1 MNMSIKEKILFLRKC
16 ASEYEATGKSKI
28 SDAEYDALYEEAKTE
43 DPDND
48 FFDEVGG
55 SLQESHIYGEKV
67 VHKVT
72 MGSLQKC
79 PNIETSFKGWLIL
92 TYPSGKKLNFVVQH
106 KIDGL
111 SLGCIYKDGK
121 LQTVV
126 TRGDGDTGVD
136 VTRNAKFVGGIPET
150 IGCKDDVEVRGECY
164 KDREDFYTNWVGEYE
179 NPRNFTSGAINQKD
193 ANVTKERGLDFI
205 AYEVVRKDFDTE
217 EDKID
222 FLKKNG
228 FANLSS
234 STLIIKNGTHETVL
248 SDVRSYMNNIQRDKL
263 PYSIDGIVVKV
274 NGTSIKNELGYV
286 SSGKKPRANVAVKFP
301 CEQVVTTI
309 EDVEYAVGRIG
320 SMSIVGLLK
329 PVRLNETTVKR
340 VSLHNFK
347 FIEELGLK
355 IGSEILLQKSGEI
368 IPYVVRKVSDTKGAT
383 PIVIP
388 TVCPSCNG
396 KLEWDDTHTTK
407 FCHNPNCPSQLVSK
421 IDHWFKTIGVKGIGE
436 GIITKLVE
444 GKFVYS
450 LADMYNLTRHKAK
463 LGDLM
468 GKTTTQNILLAI
480 EAVNELTLAKFIE
493 ALGIGKIGTMSSRIT
508 DMAGTVEAIDDLK
521 ANDLLAIDGFA
532 EIKANNFI
540 DGWKAQR
547 EEITE
552 LLGFITIKEKKM
564 KSGGLN
570 GKSFCITGTL
580 SKGRKEFIE
589 MIEENGGRFS
599 SSVNAKLDYLI
610 CGEEC
615 GSKKDKA
622 EKLGIKIIEE
632 KDFLKMIE

>member
-1 MNMSIKEKILFLRKC
+1 MNKTTEEKIAFLRKC
-16 ASEYEATGKSKI
+16 AAAYETNGKSPI
-28 SDAEYDALYEEAKTE
+28 SDAEYDALYEEAQSE
-43 DPDND
+43 DPNNP

-55 SLQESHIYGEKV
+55 LEEQHIYGTRVAHE
-67 VHKVT
+67 VT
-72 MGSLQKC
+72 MGSLLKSK
-79 PNIETSFKGWLIL
+79 NIEDFKKWLTTVYTNLWGAIFAL
-92 TYPSGKKLNFVVQH
+92 QH
-106 KIDGL
+106 KVDGL
-111 SLGCIYKDGK
+111 SLGCVYNNGK
-121 LQTVV
+121 LLRVV
-126 TRGDGDTGVD
+126 TRGDGITGVD
-136 VTRNAKFVGGIPET
+136 VTKNAKFVSGIPET
-150 IGCKDDVEVRGECY
+150 ISCKDDVEVRGECY
-164 KDREDFYTNWVGEYE
+164 KDREDFYANWVGEYE
-179 NPRNFTSGAINQKD
+179 NPRNFCSGAINQKD

-205 AYEVVRKDFDTE
+205 AYEVVRKEFDNE
-217 EDKID
+217 QDKLSFLID
-222 FLKKNG
+222 NG
-228 FANLSS
+228 FQ
-234 STLIIKNGTHETVL
+234 TLTKTTEYVKGNYEEIVKAVKK
-248 SDVRSYMNNIQRDKL
+248 YMDAIDRDKL
-263 PYSIDGIVVKV
+263 AYKIDGIVVKLCD
-274 NGTSIKNELGYV
+274 IKRAKEMGSV
-286 SSGKKPRANVAVKFP
+286 SEGKKPRSNRAVKFP

-309 EDVEYAVGRIG
+309 ENVEYAVGRIG
-320 SMSIVGLLK
+320 SISIVGLLK

-347 FIEELGLK
+347 FIEELDLK

-368 IPYVVRKVSDTKGAT
+368 IPYVVRKVSDTKGAI
-383 PIVIP
+383 PIVVP
-388 TVCPSCNG
+388 TSCPSCHS

-436 GIITKLVE
+436 GIITKLVD

-450 LADMYNLTRHKAK
+450 LADMYNLTRNKAK

-468 GKTTTQNILLAI
+468 GKTTTQNILISI
-480 EAVNELTLAKFIE
+480 ESVGELTLAKFIE

-508 DMAGTVEAIDDLK
+508 DMAGTIEAIDELK
-521 ANDLLAIDGFA
+521 ASDLLAIDGFA
-532 EIKANNFI
+532 EKKAHGFVN
-540 DGWKAQR
+540 GWHEQR

-564 KSGGLN
+564 KSGGLD

-580 SKGRKEFIE
+580 SKGRKEFVALIE
-589 MIEENGGRFS
+589 DNGGRFS

-632 KDFLKMIE
+632 KDFLRMVG

>member
-1 MNMSIKEKILFLRKC
+1 MNKTTEEKIAFLRKC
-16 ASEYEATGKSKI
+16 AAAYEINGKSPI
-28 SDAEYDALYEEAKTE
+28 SDAEYDALYAEAQAE
-43 DPDND
+43 DPNNS

-55 SLQESHIYGEKV
+55 IAEQHIYGT
-67 VHKVT
+67 KVT
-72 MGSLQKC
+72 HEVIMGSLLKS
-79 PNIETSFKGWLIL
+79 PNIEDFKKWLTTVYTNIKGVIFIL
-92 TYPSGKKLNFVVQH
+92 QH
-106 KIDGL
+106 KVDGL
-111 SLGCIYKDGK
+111 SLGCIYNKGK
-121 LQTVV
+121 LVRVV
-126 TRGDGDTGVD
+126 TRGDGITGVD
-136 VTRNAKFVGGIPET
+136 VTKNAKFVGGIPET
-150 IGCKDDVEVRGECY
+150 ISCKDDVEVRGECY
-164 KDREDFYTNWVGEYE
+164 KDRDDFYKNWVGEYE

-193 ANVTKERGLDFI
+193 PNVTKERGLDFI
-205 AYEVVRKDFDTE
+205 AYEVVRKEFDNE
-217 EDKID
+217 QDKLS
-222 FLKKNG
+222 FLLNNG
-228 FANLSS
+228 FQ
-234 STLIIKNGTHETVL
+234 TLAKTTEYVKGDYEDIVKAVKK
-248 SDVRSYMNNIQRDKL
+248 YMDAINRDEL
-263 PYSIDGIVVKV
+263 PYSIDGVVVKLCD
-274 NGTSIKNELGYV
+274 IKKAKEMGSV
-286 SSGKKPRANVAVKFP
+286 SEGRKPKSNRAVKFP

-309 EDVEYAVGRIG
+309 EAVEYAVGRIG
-320 SMSIVGLLK
+320 SISIVGLLK

-383 PIVIP
+383 NIVVPI
-388 TVCPSCNG
+388 VCPSCSG
-396 KLEWDDTHTTK
+396 KLEWDDSQTTK

-508 DMAGTVEAIDDLK
+508 DMAGTVEAIDELK

-532 EIKANNFI
+532 EIKANNFV

-564 KSGGLN
+564 KSGGLD

-580 SKGRKEFIE
+580 SKGRKEFVE

-622 EKLGIKIIEE
+622 EKLGVKIIEE
-632 KDFLKMIE
+632 KDFLRMIQ